1 MNFLYKARDKDSHQA
16 FGKKLWETYES
27 GEFVI
32 TVKKNKPIRSL
43 GANNY
48 FHMILSIYATYTGH
62 YLDEIKGEFKYDI
75 GYYDIITDKLGKQ
88 FKRLKST
95 SKADTTEMASLTNQ
109 LEQWGRNKFPECII
123 PRKEDATYIQWLE
136 VQNQYERTFSGF

>member
-1 MNFLYKARDKDSHQA
+1 MIFLYKAKDKIVHET
-16 FGKKLWETYES
+16 FGKKLWNMAES
-27 GEFVI
+27 GEFI
-32 TVKKNKPIRSL
+32 ISVKKNKPIRSL
-43 GANNY
+43 GSNNY

-62 YLDEIKGEFKYDI
+62 YIDEIKDEFKNDI
-75 GYYDIITDKLGKQ
+75 GYYDIITDKLGKP

-95 SKADTTEMASLTNQ
+95 SKADTTEMASVINQ
-109 LEQWGRNKFPECII
+109 FEQWGRDKFPECIV